1 MNRLGFILFF
11 GMIGLTIISS
21 CEFSKRAW
29 EKTSDAIDN
38 VNLFA
43 YSDDIKLGKEVSEEI
58 KNDPKKF
65 PLLPEAQ
72 NQEIYNYLNS
82 LRDVVLNSGI
92 LTYKDEFEWKINIVD
107 DDKVLNAFATPG
119 GYIYVYTGL
128 IKFLDSED
136 QLLGVLGHEMAHADQ
151 RHSTRQLSKSLGVA
165 LLLDAVLG
173 KRDAVEQILGA
184 LVSIQF
190 TRSHETEADEYSV
203 HYLCPSPYNAA
214 GSAGFFKK
222 MEDQPQPPEFLSTH
236 PNPVNRVAS
245 INELASTLNCG
256 GTRTNKAKYE
266 KMKKLL

>member
-1 MNRLGFILFF
+1 MIRILCMFSFLVFF
-11 GMIGLTIISS
+11 VGLQS

-29 EKTSDAIDN
+29 ETTSDALDN
-38 VNLFA
+38 ANLFA
-43 YSDDIKLGKEVSEEI
+43 YTDDIKLGQQVEEEI
-58 KNDPKKF
+58 KNDPKQF

-72 NQEIYNYLNS
+72 NKEIYNYLNQ
-82 LRDVVLNSGI
+82 LRDVVLNSGK
-92 LTYKDEFEWKINIVD
+92 LTYRDEFEWKMHIVD

-136 QLLGVLGHEMAHADQ
+136 QLLGVLGHEMAHADR

-184 LVSIQF
+184 LVGIQF
-190 TRSHETEADEYSV
+190 TRKHESEADEYSV
-203 HYLCPSPYNAA
+203 HYLCPTPYNAA
-214 GSAGFFKK
+214 GSAGFFQK
-222 MEDQPQPPEFLSTH
+222 MENQPQAPEFLSTH
-236 PNPVNRVAS
+236 PSPVNRVKD
-245 INELASTLNCG
+245 INELADSLSCG